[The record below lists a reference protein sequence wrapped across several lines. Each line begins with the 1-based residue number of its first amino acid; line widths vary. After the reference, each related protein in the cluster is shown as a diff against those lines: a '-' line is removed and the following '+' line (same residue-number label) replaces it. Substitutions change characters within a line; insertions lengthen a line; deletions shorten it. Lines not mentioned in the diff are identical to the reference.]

1 MVNIT
6 SYIYILWTKVA
17 YELSYRKW
25 SSPSI
30 TVKFNALNIKYFVWF
45 HSKFCKVLATNRS
58 QISIF
63 SKVLATIE
71 ILQLNYKQKD
81 LYSQFGV
88 RCKKKYFCSC
98 SRQLGPARLSDASPL
113 FPLYFFTLN
122 LNYLVLC
129 KSVVKFLLFSHGE
142 PCQLSSLMLDRNITD
157 MKRKCGWV

>member
-6 SYIYILWTKVA
+6 SYIYIWTKVA

-98 SRQLGPARLSDASPL
+98 SRQLGPSSTIRCIPFVSSIFLYLKPELS
-113 FPLYFFTLN
+113 
-122 LNYLVLC
+122 
-129 KSVVKFLLFSHGE
+129 G
-142 PCQLSSLMLDRNITD
+142 SLQ
-157 MKRKCGWV
+157 KRG